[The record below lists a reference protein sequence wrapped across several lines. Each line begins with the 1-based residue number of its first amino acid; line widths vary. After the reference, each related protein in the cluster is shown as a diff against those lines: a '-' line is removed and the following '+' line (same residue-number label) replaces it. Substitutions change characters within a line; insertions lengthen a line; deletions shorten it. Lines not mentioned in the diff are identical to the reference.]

1 MKEKLEAL
9 TAQKAALE
17 SRAANRRAPLPSMH
31 PNLAEVYRAKVAG
44 LQEALTASPDNA
56 GVLERLRDLVDL
68 VDRVDIGPGTD
79 RDQPEIILTGA
90 LAAMLKLTMPEST
103 ALAASGHDLFLSSV
117 KVVAGARFER
127 AAFRL

>member
-17 SRAANRRAPLPSMH
+17 SPRGQPARPLAVHSPD
-31 PNLAEVYRAKVAG
+31 LAEVYRAKVAG
-44 LQEALTASPDNA
+44 LQEALTASADNA
-56 GVLERLRDLVDL
+56 RVLECLRDL

-79 RDQPEIILTGA
+79 RDQPEIILTDA

-103 ALAASGHDLFLSSV
+103 ALAVSGHDLFLSSV
-117 KVVAGARFER
+117 GVVAGARFER